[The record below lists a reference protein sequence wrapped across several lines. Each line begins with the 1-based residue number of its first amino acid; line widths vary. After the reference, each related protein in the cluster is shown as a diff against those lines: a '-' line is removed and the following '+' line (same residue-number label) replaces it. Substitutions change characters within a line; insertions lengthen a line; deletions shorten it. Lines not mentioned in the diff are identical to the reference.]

1 MAKALILLQLPQGK
15 EKKYIF
21 FPILTLYFFSNSEIT
36 SNLKSDEIVISDGE
50 DCELQNNA
58 QEVLIVN
65 ESSVSEVNLQQ
76 PDNSPNPLND
86 HAAENE
92 VVIMEEEMAVDLSIT
107 SKNITAE
114 GKYFLAL
121 SGAQGVALSVCMSVC
136 HFGTLLSIYSSF
148 SIELCI
154 FKPRF
159 KSESLSQQG
168 NLISTGCA
176 MHICMLQFLIL
187 LTSLSV
193 ALSLKEESQVL
204 DLKKIFMVSQYPN
217 LAHNLSKT
225 GINSCWDQCWFI
237 LGQILCS
244 SGQGLTLSIA
254 GLVYLMCLQRQKSAM
269 SWSQL
274 RE

>member
-121 SGAQGVALSVCMSVC
+121 SGAQGVALSVGLLVHRCPFIHHLALNYVFSSPGSSPSPC
-136 HFGTLLSIYSSF
+136 PNKGT
-148 SIELCI
+148 
-154 FKPRF
+154 
-159 KSESLSQQG
+159 
-168 NLISTGCA
+168 
-176 MHICMLQFLIL
+176 
-187 LTSLSV
+187 
-193 ALSLKEESQVL
+193 
-204 DLKKIFMVSQYPN
+204 
-217 LAHNLSKT
+217 
-225 GINSCWDQCWFI
+225 
-237 LGQILCS
+237 
-244 SGQGLTLSIA
+244 
-254 GLVYLMCLQRQKSAM
+254 
-269 SWSQL
+269 
-274 RE
+274 

>member
-1 MAKALILLQLPQGK
+1 M
-15 EKKYIF
+15 
-21 FPILTLYFFSNSEIT
+21 
-36 SNLKSDEIVISDGE
+36 
-50 DCELQNNA
+50 
-58 QEVLIVN
+58 
-65 ESSVSEVNLQQ
+65 
-76 PDNSPNPLND
+76 
-86 HAAENE
+86 
-92 VVIMEEEMAVDLSIT
+92 DLSIT

-121 SGAQGVALSVCMSVC
+121 SGAQGVTLSVCMSVC

-217 LAHNLSKT
+217 LAHNLCKS
-225 GINSCWDQCWFI
+225 GINSCWDQYWFI